1 MIKLMSSVT
10 LPNRARDRLVDVGL
24 SRRVSAIRHEQK
36 WGWVIRDIR
45 VVVLLIITLL
55 WQTSAVAVPVYCSM
69 GDEAN
74 ERAAIPHDA
83 AEHNNHEAMLNLD
96 DQQHNEMDCCVTGKS
111 GTGCVTSGCVVPVQL
126 LIPMVALPMAPDTRS
141 SGIVFLSVVFPP
153 APIFPF
159 LRPPIA

>member
-1 MIKLMSSVT
+1 MSSVT
-10 LPNRARDRLVDVGL
+10 LPNRAGARLVDVDL
-24 SRRVSAIRHEQK
+24 SRRVSAIQYEQK

-55 WQTSAVAVPVYCSM
+55 WQTSAAAVPVYCSM
-69 GDEAN
+69 ADEAN

-96 DQQHNEMDCCVTGKS
+96 DQQHNEMDCCVTDNS
-111 GTGCVTSGCVVPVQL
+111 EMGCVTSGCVVPVQV
-126 LIPMVALPMAPDTRS
+126 LIPMVALPLAQDTRS
-141 SGIVFLSVVFPP
+141 SGIVSLPAVFPP